1 MASESS
7 ARLQPAGI
15 GIAALGLL
23 LTNAAA
29 ALLSSGASIIG
40 CLIALNRPTG
50 FLPLVAGVGIGLL
63 LGSVLLIAIATKKLP
78 APLNVP
84 VAGAATWAA
93 AALFAAIGL
102 AAPNEGFG
110 LCFAIAGIAY
120 GVGGI
125 ALMAGWRGRLAVLPA
140 AAVLATVSWALT
152 LAALIAI
159 ACFSFA
165 STAIMLAMNILTPLI
180 GCALTLKA
188 LHQKDRNKTI
198 EPPRPQDDTSPAL
211 WPILSGAVICCV
223 VLGFTCGTP
232 QPVDGFAHAETISR
246 GVFLGFALCTGAL
259 GLAALTLPQSSR
271 LRTAFS
277 ALCPIM
283 AALPSIPCFIPVQ
296 PDGIVGTVLGVLTGI
311 GFAFFATLM
320 GWHLYAF
327 TGPLRSDEG
336 RCLPAARR
344 WALSIVLATV
354 ALGGGILASPVL
366 SDLAKTTV
374 SLTLFVGYLVGL
386 ATVAFARGNNRPDT
400 ATVPPSEDNAEN
412 SEALATDPI
421 DVHCAQLSG
430 QHGLSPRESEVLALL
445 ARGRTATYIAGELYV
460 SKETVKVH
468 VRHIY
473 EKLGVHSRTELL
485 DLFQR

>member
-1 MASESS
+1 MANRGNHSGSP
-7 ARLQPAGI
+7 LGI
-15 GIAALGLL
+15 GVLGLGLL
-23 LTNAAA
+23 LTNATA

-40 CLIALNRPTG
+40 CLIALDRPAG

-63 LGSVLLIAIATKKLP
+63 LGSGLLLATTLKKLP
-78 APLNVP
+78 TPLIAPTTG
-84 VAGAATWAA
+84 AGAWVA

-102 AAPNEGFG
+102 AAPNEGFS

-120 GVGGI
+120 GIGAVD
-125 ALMAGWRGRLAVLPA
+125 LMIGWRDRLALLPA
-140 AAVLATVSWALT
+140 IAVLATISWALT

-165 STAIMLAMNILTPLI
+165 SATIMLAMNILTPLV
-180 GCALTLKA
+180 GCALSFGILR
-188 LHQKDRNKTI
+188 QKHTDGAIPTPHAKT
-198 EPPRPQDDTSPAL
+198 DAPAL
-211 WPILSGAVICCV
+211 WPILGGAAICCV

-232 QPVDGFAHAETISR
+232 HPTDGFVHAETISR
-246 GVFLGFALCTGAL
+246 GVFLGFVLCTGAL
-259 GLAALTLPQSSR
+259 GLIAISVPQPLR

-283 AALPSIPCFIPVQ
+283 AALPSIPCFVPVQ

-320 GWHLYAF
+320 GWRLYAF
-327 TGPLRSDEG
+327 TGPLQSNEG
-336 RCLPAARR
+336 SCLPAARR
-344 WALSIVLATV
+344 WTLSIVLATV
-354 ALGGGILASPVL
+354 ALGGGILASPAL

-374 SLTLFVGYLVGL
+374 SLALFVGYLVAL

-400 ATVPPSEDNAEN
+400 VTAPAPEDNAES
-412 SEALATDPI
+412 SEAPATDPL
-421 DVHCAQLSG
+421 DVRCAQLSE

-473 EKLGVHSRTELL
+473 EKLDVHSRTELL

>member
-1 MASESS
+1 MANRGNRSGSP
-7 ARLQPAGI
+7 LGI
-15 GIAALGLL
+15 GVLGLGLL
-23 LTNAAA
+23 LTNATA

-40 CLIALNRPTG
+40 CLIALDRPTG

-63 LGSVLLIAIATKKLP
+63 LGSGLLLATTLKKLP
-78 APLNVP
+78 TPLITP
-84 VAGAATWAA
+84 TTGAGAWVA

-102 AAPNEGFG
+102 AAPNEGFS

-120 GVGGI
+120 GIGAVD
-125 ALMAGWRGRLAVLPA
+125 LMIGWRDRLALLPA
-140 AAVLATVSWALT
+140 IAVLATVSWALT

-165 STAIMLAMNILTPLI
+165 STAIMLAMNILTPLV
-180 GCALTLKA
+180 GCALSFGILR
-188 LHQKDRNKTI
+188 QKHTDEAIPTPHAKT
-198 EPPRPQDDTSPAL
+198 DAPAL
-211 WPILSGAVICCV
+211 WPILGGAAICCV

-232 QPVDGFAHAETISR
+232 RPTDGFVHAETISR
-246 GVFLGFALCTGAL
+246 GVFLGFVLCTGAL
-259 GLAALTLPQSSR
+259 GLITTSVPQPLR

-283 AALPSIPCFIPVQ
+283 AALPSIPCFVPVQ

-311 GFAFFATLM
+311 GFAFFAALM

-327 TGPLRSDEG
+327 TGPLRTDQAD
-336 RCLPAARR
+336 CIPAARR
-344 WALSIVLATV
+344 WSLSIALVTV
-354 ALGGGILASPVL
+354 ALGGGILASPAL
-366 SDLAKTTV
+366 DDLIKTTV
-374 SLTLFVGYLVGL
+374 SLTLFVGYLVAL
-386 ATVAFARGNNRPDT
+386 ATVAFARGNSRSAASAAPAPEGD
-400 ATVPPSEDNAEN
+400 PEGRDIP
-412 SEALATDPI
+412 ATDPI
-421 DVHCAQLSG
+421 DTRCAQLG
-430 QHGLSPRESEVLALL
+430 EQHGLSPRESEVLALL

-473 EKLGVHSRTELL
+473 EKLDVHSRTELL